1 MTMDA
6 SGASAA
12 RRPVVLGLS
21 CGLMAPDPTRALF
34 KGKPLAYGEGHLS
47 DAFARAGA
55 LPLLL
60 PKLADPARL
69 AALIDVIDALV
80 LSGGSDV
87 SPEVYG
93 EVALRAEW
101 AGDPE
106 RDRYEQQLI
115 TAALAAGKP
124 ILGVCR
130 GAQILNAALG
140 GGLYQDIGA
149 QLAGALVHRDWDRYD
164 ANGHPVTIAARSF
177 LADVY
182 GAGDVFI
189 NSVHHQAIRT
199 LAPGLRAVA
208 TAPDGVVE
216 AIERIDDTQFL
227 LGVQWHPEWMDLEP
241 RDLEATDP
249 PRTRAPG
256 APLFAAF
263 IAAVAQR
270 RDFK

>member
-1 MTMDA
+1 MTR
-6 SGASAA
+6 SSSPS

-21 CGLMAPDPTRALF
+21 CGLMPPDPTRALF

-55 LPLLL
+55 LPVLL
-60 PKLADPARL
+60 PKLADPDQL
-69 AALIDVIDALV
+69 AALVDVIDALV

-93 EVALRAEW
+93 EVALRPEW
-101 AGDPE
+101 SGDPE
-106 RDRYEQQLI
+106 RDHYERHLI
-115 TAALAAGKP
+115 AAALAAGTP

-140 GGLYQDIGA
+140 GGLYQDITA
-149 QLAGALVHRDWDRYD
+149 QVEGALVHRDWDRYD
-164 ANGHPVTIAARSF
+164 DNSHAVTIAAGSF

-182 GAGDVFI
+182 GAGDLRI
-189 NSVHHQAIRT
+189 NSVHHQSIRS

-208 TAPDGVVE
+208 TAPDGIIE
-216 AIERIDDTQFL
+216 AIERIDDAQFL
-227 LGVQWHPEWMDLEP
+227 LGVQWHPEWMRHAAGTGDI
-241 RDLEATDP
+241 EASS
-249 PRTRAPG
+249 RATED
-256 APLFAAF
+256 PLFAAF
-263 IAAVAQR
+263 IAAVARR

>member
-1 MTMDA
+1 MTTPTSDA
-6 SGASAA
+6 SAP
-12 RRPVVLGLS
+12 RPVVLGLS

-47 DAFARAGA
+47 DALARAGA

-60 PKLADPARL
+60 PKLADAARL
-69 AALIDVIDALV
+69 AALIDLIDALV

-87 SPEVYG
+87 SPELYG
-93 EVALRAEW
+93 EVALRPEW

-115 TAALAAGKP
+115 TATLAAGKP

-140 GGLYQDIGA
+140 GGLYQDLGA
-149 QLAGALVHRDWDRYD
+149 QLEGALVHRDWDRYD
-164 ANGHPVTIAARSF
+164 DNSHTVTIAAGSF
-177 LADVY
+177 LADIY
-182 GAGDVFI
+182 GAGEVLI
-189 NSVHHQAIRT
+189 NSVHHQAIRA

-216 AIERIDDTQFL
+216 AIERIDDERFL
-227 LGVQWHPEWMDLEP
+227 LGVQWHPEWTDLGS
-241 RDLEATDP
+241 AQ
-249 PRTRAPG
+249 TRAPG

-263 IAAVAQR
+263 VAAVAQR